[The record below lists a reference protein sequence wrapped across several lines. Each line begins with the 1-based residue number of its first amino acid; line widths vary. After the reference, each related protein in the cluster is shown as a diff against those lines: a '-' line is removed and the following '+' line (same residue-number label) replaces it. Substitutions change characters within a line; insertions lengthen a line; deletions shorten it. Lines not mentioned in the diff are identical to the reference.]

1 MPIANQ
7 EKNSGGKNIRAAA
20 VRRALHRLQRRVD
33 PLKNSPAAQ
42 SAQQEAAQQ
51 ESVQQEADQQDAV
64 AIRRHRAKQFLAE
77 VNYPHNIHPA
87 LVPGVSIEDQ
97 RVRYGVD
104 KVILGVVG
112 LLIIGFIVWGMLQ
125 PDAVLNISSTALDWV
140 MVNLGWI
147 FTLLA
152 AALTVVLLW
161 LAFSRYGRIKLGL
174 DDEKPAFSTASW
186 VAMLFAGG
194 IGIGIIFFGAYEPLS
209 FYLSPRPDTVDPAST
224 AAVGHALSQ
233 AALHWGINAWA
244 FYAIVGLAVG
254 YVSYRRGRV
263 PLMSS
268 ILAPLFKT
276 TQRSFS
282 SRVIDGMAIVATLF
296 GTAASL
302 GIGALQISR
311 GVEIVTG
318 WSKTGNTVAIVI
330 ICLLTIATIISAVS
344 GVAKGIR
351 ILSNINMVLA
361 IGLAVFIFVVGPSA
375 FIMNAIPSIMID
387 YFASIPDGLSANMA
401 ESPEMQSF
409 LSAWTTFY
417 WAWWVSWSPFVGVF
431 VAKISKGRTIR
442 QFVLG
447 VLFIPSTIVI
457 IAFTVLGG
465 TAIWF
470 QREQQAFAPG
480 NDPAKLPN
488 PDEIMFRLLELLP
501 GTNIVAPLIIGI
513 LAIFFITSADSA
525 SLVNSQLSQRGNPEP
540 KRLVTAFW
548 ALCMAGIAVVM
559 LLSGGKNALQGLQN
573 LITITAL
580 PFAVILGLI
589 TVALLQE
596 LRNDPF
602 MIRTRYEESALKNA
616 VRQGVSEYGDNFA
629 LEVTP
634 TEVDDEFAAGAD
646 FDSAAPEVT
655 DWYVRTDADDNP
667 VEYNYATGEY
677 LNEDGEPDGSG
688 VAS

>member
-33 PLKNSPAAQ
+33 PLKNSQTAESSQQEAD
-42 SAQQEAAQQ
+42 QQEAA
-51 ESVQQEADQQDAV
+51 QQEADQQDAV

-457 IAFTVLGG
+457 IAFTVIGG

-480 NDPAKLPN
+480 NDPSQLPN

-602 MIRTRYEESALKNA
+602 MIRIRYEESALKNA

-667 VEYNYATGEY
+667 VEYDYATGEY

>member
-7 EKNSGGKNIRAAA
+7 EKNSGGKNTRAAA
-20 VRRALHRLQRRVD
+20 VRRALQRLQQRVD

-42 SAQQEAAQQ
+42 SAQQE
-51 ESVQQEADQQDAV
+51 SVRQEADQQDAV

-152 AALTVVLLW
+152 AALTLVLLW

-488 PDEIMFRLLELLP
+488 PDEIMFRLLEMLP

-596 LRNDPF
+596 LRYDPF

-634 TEVDDEFAAGAD
+634 TEVNDEFAAGAD

>member
-33 PLKNSPAAQ
+33 PLKNSQTAESSQQEAD
-42 SAQQEAAQQ
+42 QQEAA
-51 ESVQQEADQQDAV
+51 QQEADQQDAV

-417 WAWWVSWSPFVGVF
+417 WA
-431 VAKISKGRTIR
+431 
-442 QFVLG
+442 
-447 VLFIPSTIVI
+447 
-457 IAFTVLGG
+457 
-465 TAIWF
+465 
-470 QREQQAFAPG
+470 
-480 NDPAKLPN
+480 
-488 PDEIMFRLLELLP
+488 
-501 GTNIVAPLIIGI
+501 
-513 LAIFFITSADSA
+513 
-525 SLVNSQLSQRGNPEP
+525 
-540 KRLVTAFW
+540 
-548 ALCMAGIAVVM
+548 
-559 LLSGGKNALQGLQN
+559 
-573 LITITAL
+573 
-580 PFAVILGLI
+580 
-589 TVALLQE
+589 
-596 LRNDPF
+596 
-602 MIRTRYEESALKNA
+602 
-616 VRQGVSEYGDNFA
+616 
-629 LEVTP
+629 
-634 TEVDDEFAAGAD
+634 
-646 FDSAAPEVT
+646 
-655 DWYVRTDADDNP
+655 
-667 VEYNYATGEY
+667 
-677 LNEDGEPDGSG
+677 
-688 VAS
+688 

>member
-7 EKNSGGKNIRAAA
+7 ENNSGGKNTRAAA
-20 VRRALHRLQRRVD
+20 VRRALQRLQRRVD

-42 SAQQEAAQQ
+42 SAQQ

-677 LNEDGEPDGSG
+677 LNEDGEPDGSE

>member
-1 MPIANQ
+1 
-7 EKNSGGKNIRAAA
+7 
-20 VRRALHRLQRRVD
+20 
-33 PLKNSPAAQ
+33 
-42 SAQQEAAQQ
+42 
-51 ESVQQEADQQDAV
+51 
-64 AIRRHRAKQFLAE
+64 
-77 VNYPHNIHPA
+77 
-87 LVPGVSIEDQ
+87 
-97 RVRYGVD
+97 
-104 KVILGVVG
+104 
-112 LLIIGFIVWGMLQ
+112 
-125 PDAVLNISSTALDWV
+125 
-140 MVNLGWI
+140 
-147 FTLLA
+147 
-152 AALTVVLLW
+152 
-161 LAFSRYGRIKLGL
+161 
-174 DDEKPAFSTASW
+174 
-186 VAMLFAGG
+186 
-194 IGIGIIFFGAYEPLS
+194 
-209 FYLSPRPDTVDPAST
+209 
-224 AAVGHALSQ
+224 
-233 AALHWGINAWA
+233 
-244 FYAIVGLAVG
+244 
-254 YVSYRRGRV
+254 
-263 PLMSS
+263 
-268 ILAPLFKT
+268 
-276 TQRSFS
+276 
-282 SRVIDGMAIVATLF
+282 
-296 GTAASL
+296 
-302 GIGALQISR
+302 
-311 GVEIVTG
+311 
-318 WSKTGNTVAIVI
+318 
-330 ICLLTIATIISAVS
+330 
-344 GVAKGIR
+344 
-351 ILSNINMVLA
+351 MVLA

-457 IAFTVLGG
+457 IAFTVIGG

-540 KRLVTAFW
+540 KRLITAFW

-596 LRNDPF
+596 LRGDPF
-602 MIRTRYEESALKNA
+602 MIRTRYEESALQNA

-667 VEYNYATGEY
+667 VEYDYATGEY
-677 LNEDGEPDGSG
+677 LNENGEPDGSG

>member
-7 EKNSGGKNIRAAA
+7 EKNSGGKNTRAEA
-20 VRRALHRLQRRVD
+20 VRRALQRLQQRVD
-33 PLKNSPAAQ
+33 QLKNSPAAQ
-42 SAQQEAAQQ
+42 SAQQ

-104 KVILGVVG
+104 KAILGVVG

-125 PDAVLNISSTALDWV
+125 PDAVLDISSTALDWV

-488 PDEIMFRLLELLP
+488 PDEIMFRLLEMLP

-596 LRNDPF
+596 LRYDPF

-634 TEVDDEFAAGAD
+634 TEVNDEFAAGAD

>member
-7 EKNSGGKNIRAAA
+7 EKNSGGKNTRAAA
-20 VRRALHRLQRRVD
+20 VRRALQRLQQRVD

-42 SAQQEAAQQ
+42 SAQQE
-51 ESVQQEADQQDAV
+51 SVRQEADQQDAV

-152 AALTVVLLW
+152 AALTLVLLW

-488 PDEIMFRLLELLP
+488 PDEIMFRLLEMLP